1 VMETFQVSN
10 FAFRLVRLCCKYIK
24 LSIFTGLKISTNE
37 QAPCESCH
45 DVTVS
50 LTQPSKIQP
59 LSLTFPFP
67 ILAKNVQATL
77 HPKSRHVDLLLKKSL
92 LEPWPC
98 EFHSKKSKW
107 IIGDL
112 VPWKNKPVNS
122 EDGFKNLEDH
132 LSSQF
137 VSKEM
142 SYAHFR
148 DSKRSALDNL
158 RLKLGV
164 LMTSDIEFVS
174 YGRNDDRYL
183 LKLHRP
189 LLTSPTGTPILL
201 ITALNGIFSRK
212 LGQNV
217 FTINQTVPKEKETEQ
232 RKIVEK
238 VFPLGTPKDIK
249 RIMDAETEEEFQ
261 LFRFLLRLN
270 STR

>member
-1 VMETFQVSN
+1 
-10 FAFRLVRLCCKYIK
+10 
-24 LSIFTGLKISTNE
+24 
-37 QAPCESCH
+37 
-45 DVTVS
+45 
-50 LTQPSKIQP
+50 LTQPSKIKP

-77 HPKSRHVDLLLKKSL
+77 HPKRRHVDLLLKKSL

-98 EFHSKKSKW
+98 EFHSKKFKW

-112 VPWKNKPVNS
+112 VPWKNVPLTP
-122 EDGFKNLEDH
+122 EDGFKNVEHH
-132 LSSQF
+132 LTSQF
-137 VSKEM
+137 VSKEI
-142 SYAHFR
+142 SVAHFR
-148 DSKRSALDNL
+148 DSKCSALDNL
-158 RLKLGV
+158 RFKLAV
-164 LMTSDIEFVS
+164 LMTSGAEFAS
-174 YGRNDDRYL
+174 YGRNDDCYL

-201 ITALNGIFSRK
+201 ITALNGILSRK
-212 LGQNV
+212 IGQNV
-217 FTINQTVPKEKETEQ
+217 YTIKPTVPKEKETEQ

>member
-1 VMETFQVSN
+1 MLQVPI
-10 FAFRLVRLCCKYIK
+10 IK

-50 LTQPSKIQP
+50 LTQPSEIQP

-77 HPKSRHVDLLLKKSL
+77 NRKSRHVDLLLKKSL
-92 LEPWPC
+92 QEPWPC

-107 IIGDL
+107 VIDDL
-112 VPWKNKPVNS
+112 VPWENDTS
-122 EDGFKNLEDH
+122 EDGFKNVEH
-132 LSSQF
+132 HVSSQF
-137 VSKEM
+137 LSKEI
-142 SYAHFR
+142 SVAHFL
-148 DSKRSALDNL
+148 DSKISALDKL

-164 LMTSDIEFVS
+164 LMTSVAEFVS
-174 YGRNDDRYL
+174 YGRNDDRYW
-183 LKLHRP
+183 LKLHLP

-201 ITALNGIFSRK
+201 ITALDGNLTRK
-212 LGQNV
+212 LEQEIC
-217 FTINQTVPKEKETEQ
+217 TTKSAVPKEVMDHYM
-232 RKIVEK
+232 IYEK
-238 VFPLGTPKDIK
+238 VFPFGTLKPKDK
-249 RIMDAETEEEFQ
+249 LGLNAETEEEFQ

>member
-1 VMETFQVSN
+1 M
-10 FAFRLVRLCCKYIK
+10 
-24 LSIFTGLKISTNE
+24 KISTNE
-37 QAPCESCH
+37 KAPCESCH

-50 LTQPSKIQP
+50 LTQPIKIKP

-77 HPKSRHVDLLLKKSL
+77 HRKSRHVDLLLKKSL

-107 IIGDL
+107 IIDDL
-112 VPWKNKPVNS
+112 VPWENVPFTP
-122 EDGFKNLEDH
+122 EDGFKNIEHH

-137 VSKEM
+137 
-142 SYAHFR
+142 AHFR
-148 DSKRSALDNL
+148 DSKSSSLDKL
-158 RLKLGV
+158 RLKLV
-164 LMTSDIEFVS
+164 KLMLRDDEFIC

-201 ITALNGIFSRK
+201 ITALNVILSRK

-217 FTINQTVPKEKETEQ
+217 FTIKSTVLKAGMDHLICQKLFSPMD
-232 RKIVEK
+232 RLV
-238 VFPLGTPKDIK
+238 V
-249 RIMDAETEEEFQ
+249 DAETEEEFQ

>member
-1 VMETFQVSN
+1 MIGS
-10 FAFRLVRLCCKYIK
+10 LCCKFPL
-24 LSIFTGLKISTNE
+24 LSFPFFIGLKISTNE
-37 QAPCESCH
+37 KAPCESCH

-50 LTQPSKIQP
+50 LTQPSEIQP

-112 VPWKNKPVNS
+112 VPWKNKPLNS
-122 EDGFKNLEDH
+122 EERFKNLEHH

-137 VSKEM
+137 VLKHS
-142 SYAHFR
+142 SFARLR

-158 RLKLGV
+158 RLNLV
-164 LMTSDIEFVS
+164 ALMSGKAEFVS

-189 LLTSPTGTPILL
+189 LLTSPTGAPILL
-201 ITALNGIFSRK
+201 ITALH
-212 LGQNV
+212 
-217 FTINQTVPKEKETEQ
+217 VPKEKETDQ
-232 RKIVEK
+232 RKIFEK

-249 RIMDAETEEEFQ
+249 MEMDAESEEEFQ

>member
-1 VMETFQVSN
+1 MLHFK
-10 FAFRLVRLCCKYIK
+10 LVHLYSMNPL
-24 LSIFTGLKISTNE
+24 LSFPFFIGLKISTNE
-37 QAPCESCH
+37 KAPCQSCH

-50 LTQPSKIQP
+50 LTQPRIIKP

-98 EFHSKKSKW
+98 EFHSKKYKW

-112 VPWKNKPVNS
+112 VPWKNEPLTP
-122 EDGFKNLEDH
+122 EDGFKNLEH
-132 LSSQF
+132 HVSSQF
-137 VSKEM
+137 VSKEV
-142 SYAHFR
+142 SFAHFR
-148 DSKRSALDNL
+148 DSKCSASDKL
-158 RLKLGV
+158 RCKLGV
-164 LMTSDIEFVS
+164 LMASDAEFVS

-201 ITALNGIFSRK
+201 ITALH
-212 LGQNV
+212 
-217 FTINQTVPKEKETEQ
+217 VPKEKETEQ

-249 RIMDAETEEEFQ
+249 RIMDAETDEEFQ

-270 STR
+270 STRYSTYLFKFGLYITDFLNSR

>member
-1 VMETFQVSN
+1 M
-10 FAFRLVRLCCKYIK
+10 
-24 LSIFTGLKISTNE
+24 KISTNE

-45 DVTVS
+45 EITVS
-50 LTQPSKIQP
+50 LTQPSEIKH

-77 HPKSRHVDLLLKKSL
+77 HPKRRHVDLLLKKSL

-98 EFHSKKSKW
+98 EFHSKKFKW

-112 VPWKNKPVNS
+112 VPWKNKPLTP

-137 VSKEM
+137 VSKDM
-142 SYAHFR
+142 SFARFL
-148 DSKRSALDNL
+148 DSNCSALDNL
-158 RLKLGV
+158 RIKLEV
-164 LMTSDIEFVS
+164 LMTSDAEFAS

-201 ITALNGIFSRK
+201 ITALHV
-212 LGQNV
+212 L
-217 FTINQTVPKEKETEQ
+217 KEQETDQ
-232 RKIVEK
+232 CKIVEK

-249 RIMDAETEEEFQ
+249 MEMDAETDEEFQ

>member
-1 VMETFQVSN
+1 MLQVPILN
-10 FAFRLVRLCCKYIK
+10 

-50 LTQPSKIQP
+50 LTQPSEIKP

-77 HPKSRHVDLLLKKSL
+77 HRKSRHVDLLLEKSL

-107 IIGDL
+107 IIDDL
-112 VPWKNKPVNS
+112 VPWENVPLTS
-122 EDGFKNLEDH
+122 EDVFSSLEHH

-137 VSKEM
+137 SMTDIKFFLQSRQLIPNNM
-142 SYAHFR
+142 DLCQFILS
-148 DSKRSALDNL
+148 SGSALHSL
-158 RLKLGV
+158 RLKLGS
-164 LMTSDIEFVS
+164 LMARVAEFVS

-183 LKLHRP
+183 LKLHLP
-189 LLTSPTGTPILL
+189 LLTSPMGTPILL
-201 ITALNGIFSRK
+201 ITALD
-212 LGQNV
+212 QNYMKK
-217 FTINQTVPKEKETEQ
+217 FLKEISPANPTVPNEVMDHL
-232 RKIVEK
+232 KICQKFFPPMEDRLVVE
-238 VFPLGTPKDIK
+238 
-249 RIMDAETEEEFQ
+249 AESEEELQ

>member
-1 VMETFQVSN
+1 MLQVPILN
-10 FAFRLVRLCCKYIK
+10 LF
-24 LSIFTGLKISTNE
+24 IFTGLKISTNE

-45 DVTVS
+45 EITVS
-50 LTQPSKIQP
+50 LTQPSEIQP

-77 HPKSRHVDLLLKKSL
+77 HRKSRHVDLLLKKSL

-98 EFHSKKSKW
+98 EFHNKKSKW
-107 IIGDL
+107 IIDDL
-112 VPWKNKPVNS
+112 VPWENVPLTPENGFNS
-122 EDGFKNLEDH
+122 LEHH

-137 VSKEM
+137 LSKEI
-142 SYAHFR
+142 SVAHFL
-148 DSKRSALDNL
+148 DSKSSALDKL
-158 RLKLGV
+158 RLKLV
-164 LMTSDIEFVS
+164 ALMSGDAEFVS

-201 ITALNGIFSRK
+201 ITALNGILSRK

-217 FTINQTVPKEKETEQ
+217 FTINPTVPNEVMDHL
-232 RKIVEK
+232 KICQKFFSPMDRLV
-238 VFPLGTPKDIK
+238 G
-249 RIMDAETEEEFQ
+249 DAETEEEFQ